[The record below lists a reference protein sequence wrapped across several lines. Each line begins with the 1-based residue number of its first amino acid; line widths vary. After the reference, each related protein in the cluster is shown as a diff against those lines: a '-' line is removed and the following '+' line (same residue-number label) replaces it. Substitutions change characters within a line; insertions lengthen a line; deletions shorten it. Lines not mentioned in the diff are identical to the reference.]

1 MAEPE
6 FVSHELP
13 DGFGSFPT
21 KGTPEYMVPRLK
33 IQYLQQFL
41 IKKEKKS
48 SIVIESCESQ
58 TDHIETL
65 AISLRLKDA
74 KLVYAFTSIM
84 IHDTFCIWS

>member
-6 FVSHELP
+6 FDLNLSAMNSLTGLVHSQQRAKIKDSVFAAVF
-13 DGFGSFPT
+13 DG
-21 KGTPEYMVPRLK
+21 K
-33 IQYLQQFL
+33 
-41 IKKEKKS
+41 KKS